1 MIAYE
6 IRDENNQWIGT
17 FFCDRYENVGNGSQ
31 IGSHVFFVKLAVG
44 EMVVAGLTERFR
56 VIEKDIPLHRP
67 SLWQRII
74 QWFRVEKSQPDQ
86 APKPG
91 EAKP

>member
-31 IGSHVFFVKLAVG
+31 IGSHVWQFPYGDRV
-44 EMVVAGLTERFR
+44 FR